1 MNKQEYMELRNG
13 LYSEAENLINAGS
26 IEDANSKMKEI
37 EDLDKRFENEAISLA
52 NLNALKDKTKIT
64 SIENDSVTVKNYKV
78 LDSMNAETDVE
89 DITASADYRKAF
101 MNNIIKGEDMP
112 QEFMN
117 IDSNTKTTD
126 VGILIPSTVVEKIVE
141 KIEATGMILPL
152 VNRTAIKG
160 GVTIPTSTLKP
171 VATWVAEG
179 GTSDKQKKT
188 ASGTISF
195 AYHKLRCAVSVSLE
209 TDVMALGVF
218 EATLI
223 KNVAEAMT
231 KALEQSIVSGDGNG
245 KPKGILTETPNVG
258 QDLEFAVIDYDTLID
273 AEAALPLEYE
283 ANAVYCMT
291 KKTFMEYQKI
301 KDTTGQPIARVNYG
315 IGGKPERSLLG
326 RTAILCNYLDSFSA
340 TLEVG
345 KPFAFLFNFQDYTLN
360 TNFNMGLKKYEDNET
375 EDQITK
381 AVMLVDGKVVDKGSL
396 VILKKKA

>member
-64 SIENDSVTVKNYKV
+64 SIENNSVTVKNYKV

-179 GTSDKQKKT
+179 STSDKQKKS
-188 ASGTISF
+188 ANGTISF

-245 KPKGILTETPNVG
+245 KPKGILTETPKVG

-326 RTAILCNYLDSFSA
+326 RTVILCNYLDSFSA

-381 AVMLVDGKVVDKGSL
+381 AVMLVDGKVVDKESL

>member
-37 EDLDKRFENEAISLA
+37 ENLDKRFENEAISLA

-64 SIENDSVTVKNYKV
+64 SIENNSVTVKNYKV
-78 LDSMNAETDVE
+78 LDSMNAETDLE

-179 GTSDKQKKT
+179 GTSDKQKKS
-188 ASGTISF
+188 ANGTISF

-258 QDLEFAVIDYDTLID
+258 QDLEFAVLDYDTLID

-326 RTAILCNYLDSFSA
+326 RTAILCNYLDSFST

>member
-64 SIENDSVTVKNYKV
+64 SIENNSVTVKNYKV

-179 GTSDKQKKT
+179 GTSDKQKKS
-188 ASGTISF
+188 ANGTISF

>member
-64 SIENDSVTVKNYKV
+64 SIDNNSVTVKNYKV

-245 KPKGILTETPNVG
+245 KPKGILTETPKVG

-326 RTAILCNYLDSFSA
+326 RTTILCNYLDSFSA
-340 TLEVG
+340 TLEIG

>member
-64 SIENDSVTVKNYKV
+64 SIENNSVTVKNYKV

-179 GTSDKQKKT
+179 GTSDKQKKS
-188 ASGTISF
+188 ANGTISF

-326 RTAILCNYLDSFSA
+326 RTVILCNYLDSFSA

>member
-26 IEDANSKMKEI
+26 IEDAKSKMKEI

-64 SIENDSVTVKNYKV
+64 SIENNSVTVKNYKV

-126 VGILIPSTVVEKIVE
+126 VGILIPSTVVEKVVE

-179 GTSDKQKKT
+179 GTSDKQKKS
-188 ASGTISF
+188 ANGTISF

>member
-64 SIENDSVTVKNYKV
+64 SIENNSVIVKNYKV

-179 GTSDKQKKT
+179 GTSDKQKKS
-188 ASGTISF
+188 ANGTISF

-258 QDLEFAVIDYDTLID
+258 QDLEFAVLDYDTLID

-301 KDTTGQPIARVNYG
+301 KDTTGQPIARINYG

-326 RTAILCNYLDSFSA
+326 RTTILCNYIDSFSA

>member
-52 NLNALKDKTKIT
+52 NLNALKDRTKIT
-64 SIENDSVTVKNYKV
+64 SIENNSVTVKNYKV

-117 IDSNTKTTD
+117 IDSNTKATD

-179 GTSDKQKKT
+179 NTSDKQKKS
-188 ASGTISF
+188 ANGTISF

-258 QDLEFAVIDYDTLID
+258 QDLEFTVLDYDTLID

-283 ANAVYCMT
+283 ANALYCMT

-326 RTAILCNYLDSFSA
+326 RTVILCNYLDSFSA

-360 TNFNMGLKKYEDNET
+360 TNFNMGLKKYEDNDT

>member
-64 SIENDSVTVKNYKV
+64 SIENNSVTVKNYKV

-179 GTSDKQKKT
+179 GTSDKQKKS
-188 ASGTISF
+188 ANGTISF

-245 KPKGILTETPNVG
+245 KPKGILTDTPNVG

>member
-64 SIENDSVTVKNYKV
+64 SIENNSVTVKNYKV

-179 GTSDKQKKT
+179 GTSDKQKKS
-188 ASGTISF
+188 ANGTISF

-245 KPKGILTETPNVG
+245 KPKGILTETPKVG

>member
-64 SIENDSVTVKNYKV
+64 SIENNSVIVKKYKV

-245 KPKGILTETPNVG
+245 KPKGILTETPKVG

-340 TLEVG
+340 TLEIG

>member
-64 SIENDSVTVKNYKV
+64 SIENNSVTVKNYKV

-152 VNRTAIKG
+152 INRTAIKG

-179 GTSDKQKKT
+179 GTSDKQKKS
-188 ASGTISF
+188 ANGTISF
-195 AYHKLRCAVSVSLE
+195 AYYKLRCAVSVSLE

-258 QDLEFAVIDYDTLID
+258 QDLEFTVLDYDTLID

-283 ANAVYCMT
+283 ANALYCMT

-326 RTAILCNYLDSFSA
+326 RTVILCNYLDSFSA

-360 TNFNMGLKKYEDNET
+360 TNFNMGLKKYEDNDT